1 MPTEPEAPQ
10 TDHPR
15 SGSFAGLPVVTDWNG
30 LEADAVIFGVPHGK
44 PYDPALFPNDQSTT
58 PVALREASPRIVMDH
73 DYTDADGDGLRLAD
87 MSVVDGG
94 DIPFLDG
101 DIDRHYADAERA
113 VRFAVGHGILPVTV
127 GGDDGVTNPVL
138 RGLDGL
144 SDVTL
149 VQIDAHLD
157 WRHER
162 HGEADGYSSPM
173 RRASE
178 LPHIAAIHQ
187 IGIRS
192 YGSARESDLND
203 ALNWGAH
210 IHLARDI
217 HQHGIEPVVENLPE
231 GGRFFVTLDVD
242 GLDPAVMPG
251 TLALAPGGLDWWQTV
266 GLFKKLASKGDIVG
280 LNVVELAP
288 KNDINQLSLIGAG
301 RLILK
306 LLALQLVKPST
317 RKA

>member
-1 MPTEPEAPQ
+1 MPAEPKAPR
-10 TDHPR
+10 TDAPR
-15 SGSFAGLPVVTDWNG
+15 SGGFVGLPVVTDWSG
-30 LEADAVIFGVPHGK
+30 LRAEAVVFGIPHGK
-44 PYDPALFPNDQSTT
+44 PYDAALFPNDQSTA
-58 PVALREASPRIVMDH
+58 PAALRAASPRIAMDH
-73 DYTDADGDGLRLAD
+73 GYIDADGNGLRVAD
-87 MSVVDGG
+87 MPVADGG

-101 DIDRHYADAERA
+101 DIERHYADAERA
-113 VRFAVGHGILPVTV
+113 VRFAAGRGVLPVSI

-144 SDVTL
+144 AGITL

-162 HGEADGYSSPM
+162 SGETDGYSSPM

-187 IGIRS
+187 VGIRS
-192 YGSARESDLND
+192 YGSARESDLAD
-203 ALNWGAH
+203 AREWGAR

-217 HQHGIEPVVENLPE
+217 HRDGIASVVDSLPE

-266 GLFKKLASKGDIVG
+266 GLFEGLAAKGDIVG

-306 LLALQLVKPST
+306 LLALQLAKHPN